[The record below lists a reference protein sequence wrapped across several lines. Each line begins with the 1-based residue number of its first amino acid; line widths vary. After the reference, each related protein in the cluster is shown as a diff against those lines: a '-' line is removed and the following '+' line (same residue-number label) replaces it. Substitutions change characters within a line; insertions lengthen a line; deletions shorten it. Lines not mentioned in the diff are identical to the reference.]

1 MAMPFARLVGVPVRI
16 SMLMLVLVI
25 VAVPRAVGMNVF
37 IAVHVPVPGAA
48 AFELHFIGAA
58 AACGAHSNFLVRW
71 GQHRPALQSAA
82 WAAGFMLLR
91 VP

>member
-1 MAMPFARLVGVPVRI
+1 MAMPFARLVGVFVRRVRP
-16 SMLMLVLVI
+16 VLV
-25 VAVPRAVGMNVF
+25 AVSRAIGMNVF
-37 IAVHVPVPGAA
+37 MAVPVPGVA

-82 WAAGFMLLR
+82 RAAGFMLLR

>member
-1 MAMPFARLVGVPVRI
+1 
-16 SMLMLVLVI
+16 MLVL
-25 VAVPRAVGMNVF
+25 VAVPRAIGMNVF
-37 IAVHVPVPGAA
+37 MAVPVPGVA

-71 GQHRPALQSAA
+71 EQRGPALQSAA
-82 WAAGFMLLR
+82 WAEGFMLLR